1 MQIAPN
7 AVVTVTYELYIDAE
21 GENQDEMEI
30 VEVVGEDE
38 PMVFIHGM
46 SGLPESFEAQL
57 VGKTVGDDFSFSV
70 DSEDGYGDIDP
81 DAIVNLPKDL
91 FVVDGQLMEDLLQVG
106 QFVPFNNEEN
116 QPMTGRIADIGE
128 DYVVVDFNHPL
139 AGRQMHF
146 EGKVIGVRPATA
158 DELDHGHVH
167 GPGGVQH

>member
-7 AVVTVTYELYIDAE
+7 TVVSVTYELYIDAE

-38 PMVFIHGM
+38 PMVFIHGL
-46 SGLPESFEAQL
+46 SGLPESFESQL
-57 VGKTVGDDFSFSV
+57 IGKVAGDTFTFTV
-70 DSEDGYGDIDP
+70 EQEEGYGDIDP
-81 DAIVNLPKDL
+81 DAIVNLSKDL
-91 FVVDGQLMEDLLQVG
+91 FVVDGELMEDLLQVG
-106 QFVPFNNEEN
+106 QYVPFNNEDN

-139 AGRQMHF
+139 AGRRMHF
-146 EGKVIGVRPATA
+146 DGKVQEVRPATP

-167 GPGGVQH
+167 GPGGIMH